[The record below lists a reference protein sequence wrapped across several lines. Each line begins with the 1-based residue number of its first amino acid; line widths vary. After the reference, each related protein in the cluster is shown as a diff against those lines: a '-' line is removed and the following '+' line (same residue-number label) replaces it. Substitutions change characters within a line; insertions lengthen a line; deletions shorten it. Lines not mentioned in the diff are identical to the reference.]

1 MTRVSSVLLG
11 LVGAIALWGA
21 SGAPAPRVSQHMVLL
36 QPMEDQL
43 VVRESLIVTNAGTTE
58 FRDPVQGAVRI
69 FVPAGGAETL
79 GVSVIPPGG
88 SPTEQKA
95 VRAGQA
101 GVYKVDY
108 ALPPGDTRFDFSY
121 SAPFKAPGPFAG
133 RILHSGDAVNLV
145 VPPGV
150 SASGEGIEFLG
161 VEPRSQFN
169 IYSVKTA
176 SYTVQLQG
184 VPATP
189 AAGGEERSTLDQI
202 LPRIYDGVYPILGLT
217 FAVLGLGFILLYR
230 RSSTPGSS

>member
-1 MTRVSSVLLG
+1 MTRASGVLT
-11 LVGAIALWGA
+11 VIGAAALWGA
-21 SGAPAPRVSQHMVLL
+21 SAAPAPRVSQHMVLL
-36 QPMEDQL
+36 QPLEDQL

-69 FVPAGGAETL
+69 YVPAGAAETL

-95 VRAGQA
+95 VRTGQA

-121 SAPFKAPGPFAG
+121 SAPFKAPGAFSS
-133 RILHSGDAVNLV
+133 RILHSGGAVNLV

-150 SASGEGIEFLG
+150 TASGEGIEFLG
-161 VEPRSQFN
+161 VEPRNRFN
-169 IYSVKTA
+169 IYSLKTGP
-176 SYTVQLQG
+176 YTVQLQG
-184 VPATP
+184 APAMPTG
-189 AAGGEERSTLDQI
+189 GGEDRSTLDQI
-202 LPRIYDGVYPILGLT
+202 LPRIYDGAYPIVGLT

-230 RSSTPGSS
+230 RSSAPGSN